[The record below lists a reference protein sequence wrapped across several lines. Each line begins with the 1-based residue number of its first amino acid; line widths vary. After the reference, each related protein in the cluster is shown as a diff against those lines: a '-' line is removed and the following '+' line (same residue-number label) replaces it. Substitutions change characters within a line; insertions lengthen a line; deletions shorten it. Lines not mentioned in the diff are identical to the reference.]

1 MQQSTVKFFVT
12 LLRGYIYCFNLMQG
26 WEGREGRSG
35 DTLYGDGDTLLLVE
49 SVQMTLD
56 ACFR

>member
-1 MQQSTVKFFVT
+1 
-12 LLRGYIYCFNLMQG
+12 MQG

-35 DTLYGDGDTLLLVE
+35 DTLYGGGDTLLLVE

>member
-1 MQQSTVKFFVT
+1 MQQRTVKFFVT

-35 DTLYGDGDTLLLVE
+35 DTLVIIGRERENDNRC
-49 SVQMTLD
+49 M
-56 ACFR
+56 F

>member
-1 MQQSTVKFFVT
+1 MQQRTVKVFVT